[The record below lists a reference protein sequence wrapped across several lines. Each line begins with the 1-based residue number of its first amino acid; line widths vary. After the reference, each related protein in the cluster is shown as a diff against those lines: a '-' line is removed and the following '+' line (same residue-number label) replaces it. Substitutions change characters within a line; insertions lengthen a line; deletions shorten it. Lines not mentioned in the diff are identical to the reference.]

1 MTLKV
6 IHLLLYNSK
15 SINMYI
21 HVYLCQG
28 KINFISQ
35 EFVVMK
41 GCTSDKE
48 RKERKKELLCDRIN
62 LLSNCTIFGKE
73 AVLHT

>member
-1 MTLKV
+1 
-6 IHLLLYNSK
+6 
-15 SINMYI
+15 MYI
-21 HVYLCQG
+21 
-28 KINFISQ
+28 
-35 EFVVMK
+35 FVKERLTLFLKNLLMK

-48 RKERKKELLCDRIN
+48 RKERKKELLCNRIN